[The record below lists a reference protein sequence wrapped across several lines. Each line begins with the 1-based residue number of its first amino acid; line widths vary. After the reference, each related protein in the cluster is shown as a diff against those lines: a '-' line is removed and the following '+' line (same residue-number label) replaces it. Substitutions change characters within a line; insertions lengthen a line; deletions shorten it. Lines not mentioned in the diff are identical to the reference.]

1 MADLKQ
7 IHEFAVKWCQKFCDP
22 KISCMELIDH
32 FMADDC
38 AAAGFEMDCGHAFFE
53 KYGQAANNHKEL
65 EKIIND
71 VTDIS
76 LLGSAIYSRWRYFN
90 HWSYSGTEILEPQNR
105 NWFITALTQ
114 LEKLSANNTGA
125 EHTIIVFPELATL
138 QAEVEEL
145 RTEIS
150 RLLLERD
157 ELRLVICKNIET
169 AYMLALGS
177 LEYKIFELN
186 CEVLRLK
193 RKNDIIQAKKNHQQ
207 KVVLSVIEE
216 MLDEEFAEFQHHLD
230 EQINKMNKA
239 IDNSKGQP
247 LTDKETKEIKMLYRS
262 IAKALHPD
270 LHPELT
276 PAQMQLFHNALQAY
290 ENGDLDNLRIISEMA
305 EEPNVPECSENGLS
319 VLVKDKERLT
329 KTMELI
335 RKQISVIKSEYPYT
349 MKELVNSPEQI
360 SEKRSELERA
370 ITDLKEAYDLYD
382 ARIKEMLR

>member
-1 MADLKQ
+1 MR
-7 IHEFAVKWCQKFCDP
+7 
-22 KISCMELIDH
+22 SC
-32 FMADDC
+32 
-38 AAAGFEMDCGHAFFE
+38 FFE

-125 EHTIIVFPELATL
+125 EHTIIVFPEFTTL

-177 LEYKIFELN
+177 LEYK
-186 CEVLRLK
+186 
-193 RKNDIIQAKKNHQQ
+193 
-207 KVVLSVIEE
+207 VLS
-216 MLDEEFAEFQHHLD
+216 
-230 EQINKMNKA
+230 
-239 IDNSKGQP
+239 
-247 LTDKETKEIKMLYRS
+247 
-262 IAKALHPD
+262 
-270 LHPELT
+270 
-276 PAQMQLFHNALQAY
+276 
-290 ENGDLDNLRIISEMA
+290 
-305 EEPNVPECSENGLS
+305 
-319 VLVKDKERLT
+319 
-329 KTMELI
+329 
-335 RKQISVIKSEYPYT
+335 
-349 MKELVNSPEQI
+349 
-360 SEKRSELERA
+360 
-370 ITDLKEAYDLYD
+370 
-382 ARIKEMLR
+382 